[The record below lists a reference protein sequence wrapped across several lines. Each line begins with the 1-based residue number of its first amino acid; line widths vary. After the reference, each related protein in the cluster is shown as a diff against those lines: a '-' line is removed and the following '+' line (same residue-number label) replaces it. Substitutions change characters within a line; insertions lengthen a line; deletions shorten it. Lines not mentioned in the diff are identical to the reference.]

1 MGKLAI
7 LEMLLFDELSN
18 KQRITGGVVDVFKW
32 WVFTNFESTKQ

>member
-18 KQRITGGVVDVFKW
+18 KQRITGGVVDVFK
-32 WVFTNFESTKQ
+32 